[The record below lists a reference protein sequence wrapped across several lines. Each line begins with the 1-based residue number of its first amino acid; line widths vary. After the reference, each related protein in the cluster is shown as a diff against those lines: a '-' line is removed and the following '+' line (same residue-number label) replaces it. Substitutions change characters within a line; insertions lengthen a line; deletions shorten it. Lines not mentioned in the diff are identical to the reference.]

1 MIEQLTYAQIAERLG
16 VSSEAARA
24 IVKRH
29 RLPRSRSNDGN
40 KILVTIDLTD
50 IQHTPLARS
59 PRGHEQKVDPV
70 VPLQARI
77 AELEAE
83 LEKSSSGHRARVAE
97 LEAELARAEQ
107 YSRDNR
113 ADYERERQ
121 RADRIVAA
129 HDRLVDDLQVMRTL
143 EMSALHSL
151 LETADARKEQQ
162 PVTAQEL
169 AAELETFRFLLQRQ
183 PVRTVTTR
191 PRWSLDWLMP
201 WRRPLVEVAR

>member
-16 VSSEAARA
+16 VSPEAARA
-24 IVKRH
+24 IVKRY

-40 KILVTIDLTD
+40 KILVAIDLTD
-50 IQHTPLARS
+50 IQHKPMARS
-59 PRGHEQKVDPV
+59 PRGHEQEVDPLAL
-70 VPLQARI
+70 LQARI

-83 LEKSSSGHRARVAE
+83 LEKSSGDHRARVAE

-113 ADYERERQ
+113 ADYERERN
-121 RADRIVAA
+121 RADRIVTA
-129 HDRLVDDLQVMRTL
+129 HDRLVDDLQVMRSL

-151 LETADARKEQQ
+151 LQAADAQKEQQ

-169 AAELETFRFLLQRQ
+169 AAELETFRCLLQRQ
-183 PVRTVTTR
+183 PVRTVTAR
-191 PRWSLDWLMP
+191 PTWSLDWLMP
-201 WRRPLVEVAR
+201 WRPSLAEVAR